1 MRASSR
7 IRALGNCFFFLQRR
21 CLLFSTGACSYA
33 SHDTTMGY
41 LSTDIQTLA
50 LLWAAVLL
58 PAAAFTPLLYLLTAL
73 LAITTAHSFY
83 TRSQLGPVSPPSV
96 ALCTG
101 ATSGIGAAIA
111 EDLGRRGFRLV
122 VVSGASKEAAT
133 QFAEKLKADGF
144 DVRP

>member
-1 MRASSR
+1 
-7 IRALGNCFFFLQRR
+7 
-21 CLLFSTGACSYA
+21 
-33 SHDTTMGY
+33 MGY

-73 LAITTAHSFY
+73 LAITTSHSFF
-83 TRSQLGPVSPPSV
+83 TRSQLGPVSIPYKRDPPPEPSV

-122 VVSGASKEAAT
+122 VVSGASKQAAT
-133 QFAEKLKADGF
+133 QRAEKLKADGF

>member
-1 MRASSR
+1 
-7 IRALGNCFFFLQRR
+7 
-21 CLLFSTGACSYA
+21 
-33 SHDTTMGY
+33 MGY

-58 PAAAFTPLLYLLTAL
+58 PAAAFTPLLYVLTGL
-73 LAITTAHSFY
+73 LAITTAHAFY
-83 TRSQLGPVSPPSV
+83 TRSQLGPVRPDSIPYRDPSGIGGGREPSV

-133 QFAEKLKADGF
+133 QCAEKLKADGF

>member
-1 MRASSR
+1 
-7 IRALGNCFFFLQRR
+7 
-21 CLLFSTGACSYA
+21 
-33 SHDTTMGY
+33 MGY

-58 PAAAFTPLLYLLTAL
+58 PAAAFTPLLAITTAL
-73 LAITTAHSFY
+73 LAITTAHAFY
-83 TRSQLGPVSPPSV
+83 TRSQLGPIPYRDPSGIGGGREPSV

-133 QFAEKLKADGF
+133 QRAEKLKADGF